1 MAMKR
6 PPHPG
11 RTVREDC
18 IEASGLSVTEA
29 AERLGVIRQTLSNL
43 LNERSGISPEM
54 ALRLEKVGWSKAEHW
69 LRLQM
74 NYDLAQVR
82 ERSDE
87 IQVGRPAA

>member
-18 IEASGLSVTEA
+18 INASGLSVTDA

-43 LNERSGISPEM
+43 LNEKSGISPEM
-54 ALRLEKVGWSKAEHW
+54 ALRLEKMGWSKADHW

-87 IQVGRPAA
+87 IQVRRPAA

>member
-18 IEASGLSVTEA
+18 INASGLSVTEA

-43 LNERSGISPEM
+43 LNEKSGISVEM
-54 ALRLEKVGWSKAEHW
+54 ALRLEKMGWSKADHW

-82 ERSDE
+82 KRSDE
-87 IQVGRPAA
+87 IQVRRPAA

>member
-18 IEASGLSVTEA
+18 INASGLSVTEA

-43 LNERSGISPEM
+43 LNEKSGISAEM
-54 ALRLEKVGWSKAEHW
+54 ALRLEKMGWSKADHW

-82 ERSDE
+82 KRSDE
-87 IQVGRPAA
+87 IQVRRPAA

>member
-18 IEASGLSVTEA
+18 IDASGLSVTDA

-43 LNERSGISPEM
+43 LNEKSGISPEM
-54 ALRLEKVGWSKAEHW
+54 ALRLEKMGWSKADHW

-87 IQVGRPAA
+87 IQVRRPAA